1 LEALYHFIRASTA
14 GLYQVLYRSPLFF
27 IDCWSF
33 VHLLSGM
40 VLMALAMRFRVRRRW
55 TLLAAAL
62 LAYEALEIAFV
73 YASVHLFFP
82 ETFPDQ
88 FTDIVV
94 GLAGAGMAASVG
106 SNRSPA
112 GAALSLAG
120 GVPAGRAVER

>member
-1 LEALYHFIRASTA
+1 MEALYHFIRASTA

-27 IDCWSF
+27 IDCWSI
-33 VHLLSGM
+33 VHLLSGIL
-40 VLMALAMRFRVRRRW
+40 LMALALRFRIRRRW
-55 TLLAAAL
+55 ALLAAAL

-73 YASVHLFFP
+73 YASVHLFLP

-94 GLAGAGMAASVG
+94 GLAGAGMTASVG

-112 GAALSLAG
+112 DEALPLAG
-120 GVPAGRAVER
+120 NLPAGSAVER